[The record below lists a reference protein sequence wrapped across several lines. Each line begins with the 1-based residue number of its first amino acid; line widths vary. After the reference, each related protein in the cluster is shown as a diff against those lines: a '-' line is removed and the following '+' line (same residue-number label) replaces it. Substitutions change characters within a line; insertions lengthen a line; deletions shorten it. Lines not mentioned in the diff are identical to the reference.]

1 MRGQRKEPDEPLLFD
16 LPLDVSEGKVE
27 RPTSPPRR
35 GKAPAAERMDRLA
48 TGGPTEL
55 SFLDELDDPV
65 EDNEPILPAARA
77 ARPVAV
83 PTPKR
88 SSRTAPVQAPQAPEE
103 YDEDMVEAESDELDA
118 LADGRAAVGS
128 RLAAAGA
135 DLLIHA
141 AVAVGIVLGTRAMGV
156 KPSLDEWPA
165 VLLFLMAF
173 SFLYA
178 VVPLAF
184 WGHTLGMAWA
194 GITSRNR
201 DGEPLSFDQTTR
213 RWAGGILTLATL
225 GLPLLL
231 ARRGRALSDLLS
243 GSDTYAAP
251 QQPQLDEADPA

>member
-16 LPLDVSEGKVE
+16 LPLDVSEGKAE

-35 GKAPAAERMDRLA
+35 GKTPPAERMDRIA

-55 SFLDELDDPV
+55 SFLDELD
-65 EDNEPILPAARA
+65 EDHEPLLPAPRA

-88 SSRTAPVQAPQAPEE
+88 SSSKAPVQAPEAPEE
-103 YDEDMVEAESDELDA
+103 YDEDMVETDETDA

-156 KPSLDEWPA
+156 KPTLDEWPA

-213 RWAGGILTLATL
+213 RWAGSILTLATL
-225 GLPLLL
+225 GLPLLF

-243 GSDTYAAP
+243 GSETYAAP

>member
-16 LPLDVSEGKVE
+16 LPLDVSERKAE
-27 RPTSPPRR
+27 RPTPRR
-35 GKAPAAERMDRLA
+35 GKTPPAERMDRIA
-48 TGGPTEL
+48 TSGPTEL
-55 SFLDELDDPV
+55 SFLDEDDEPV
-65 EDNEPILPAARA
+65 LPAGRA
-77 ARPVAV
+77 AGPVAV
-83 PTPKR
+83 PPPISKR
-88 SSRTAPVQAPQAPEE
+88 SSRPTPVPAPEPEAPEE
-103 YDEDMVEAESDELDA
+103 YGEEEEDMDEADA
-118 LADGRAAVGS
+118 LAEGRAAVGS

-141 AVAVGIVLGTRAMGV
+141 AVAVGIVLGSRAMGV
-156 KPSLDEWPA
+156 KPTLDEWPA
-165 VLLFLMAF
+165 VLVFLLAF

-194 GITSRNR
+194 GISSRNR
-201 DGEPLSFDQTTR
+201 DGEPLTFDQTTR

-231 ARRGRALSDLLS
+231 ARRGRTLSDLLS
-243 GSDTYAAP
+243 GSETYAAP